1 MEKWKSKNRI
11 PTFPPPRQPAAQGK
25 NQAVYTNL
33 LTRPVLRLAI
43 QLDLKFPNPTRR
55 CQTHG
60 QSPFL
65 PSFTSTPEVRALS
78 SAGITQPQ
86 RSYGPLRLP
95 AWPSPFLVTVR
106 VATSARP
113 EPPPLAADR
122 PPCMPCSLPRWT
134 GTGACW
140 LPCGALP
147 RRVSSL
153 PVQPSPLCR
162 RVGVHIFT
170 FEACSSFT
178 RVTACKVA
186 HPPFVGFIARLRPRQ
201 SPGSGARKLSS
212 PTNNYLSGSFPTG
225 DLPRWGALHSS
236 GEMIYTT
243 TGESGLFAILIGC

>member
-1 MEKWKSKNRI
+1 MPPLRI
-11 PTFPPPRQPAAQGK
+11 ATLPARPTRSARSSAHRLPARPYWLAPVHRHGPECPLARSCRTVQHVE
-25 NQAVYTNL
+25 AVS
-33 LTRPVLRLAI
+33 RFVLRLAI
-43 QLDLKFPNPTRR
+43 QLDLKFPNLTRC
-55 CQTHG
+55 CQTHR
-60 QSPFL
+60 QSPSL

-78 SAGITQPQ
+78 SAGITRPP

-95 AWPSPFLVTVR
+95 VRPPPFPATFR

-122 PPCMPCSLPRWT
+122 LPCMPCSLPRWT

-162 RVGVHIFT
+162 RVGIHIFT

-201 SPGSGARKLSS
+201 FPDSGARKLSS
-212 PTNNYLSGSFPTG
+212 PTNNYLSGSFPH
-225 DLPRWGALHSS
+225 W
-236 GEMIYTT
+236 
-243 TGESGLFAILIGC
+243 